1 MIVVDASLAAK
12 WLLWEADSPAALQF
26 LGRHRDE
33 ICGPD
38 ILFVEV
44 ASAIVRRGNI
54 DKRLGEDALRALDK
68 WTLSWRDHAVRP
80 FGVTPQRLFDAGKL
94 ALVLGHQIHDCL
106 YLALAIELDCDL
118 VTCDVKFAEKA
129 VGVWPRIRQL
139 ADVAV

>member
-12 WLLWEADSPAALQF
+12 WLLWEADSQAALQF

-44 ASAIVRRGNI
+44 ASAIVRRGNM

-68 WTLSWRDHAVRP
+68 WTQSWRDHAVRP
-80 FGVTPQRLFDAGKL
+80 YPVTPQRLFDAGKL
-94 ALVLGHQIHDCL
+94 ALALGHQIYDCL
-106 YLALAIELDCDL
+106 YLALAIELDGEL
-118 VTCDVKFAEKA
+118 VTCDIKFAEKA
-129 VGVWPRIRQL
+129 IGVWPRVRLL
-139 ADVAV
+139 ADVAG